1 MFNNFHIYIYIIHK
15 CETSMQSKYIIYTY
29 IYEYIFV
36 KKKNNKKDKFKL

>member
-1 MFNNFHIYIYIIHK
+1 MFNNFHIYIIHK

-36 KKKNNKKDKFKL
+36 KKKQQEGQI